1 MVKTI
6 KRISDQ
12 TCFDCKKTPRFDGFI
27 SDNQY
32 ACPEMSCIICQSCKD
47 KMVGIQKNPLMFIH
61 NIIGPKN
68 SNWYCCHYN
77 PHKLKRCSIQVLT
90 YIFLLHFMIKSYVWN
105 WQIRIYYEKAQIY
118 FAFSYFDTYS
128 DTAILVTWTKCP
140 SKTTVHT
147 DAFPTV

>member
-1 MVKTI
+1 MKTNKCI
-6 KRISDQ
+6 LDQ

-77 PHKLKRCSIQVLT
+77 PHKLKRCSIQVHT
-90 YIFLLHFMIKSYVWN
+90 YIFLLHFMIKSYVN
-105 WQIRIYYEKAQIY
+105 RTGKVKMTNSNFYENHKFLLLLQL
-118 FAFSYFDTYS
+118 F
-128 DTAILVTWTKCP
+128 
-140 SKTTVHT
+140 
-147 DAFPTV
+147 